1 MVKDAQEHAEEDR
14 RRRADVEV
22 RSEADALAFQ
32 AERTLR
38 DLGDKVSAEDRA
50 AAETAMEALREALKG
65 SDTEAVR
72 TRARE
77 LTEVLQRVATAAY
90 QAGAAASEAPSGDGQ
105 QPPP

>member
-1 MVKDAQEHAEEDR
+1 
-14 RRRADVEV
+14 
-22 RSEADALAFQ
+22 
-32 AERTLR
+32 
-38 DLGDKVSAEDRA
+38 
-50 AAETAMEALREALKG
+50 MEALREALKG

-105 QPPP
+105 QPQPEGAGEGEAEPAGAGTGAGEETVEGEYKEV